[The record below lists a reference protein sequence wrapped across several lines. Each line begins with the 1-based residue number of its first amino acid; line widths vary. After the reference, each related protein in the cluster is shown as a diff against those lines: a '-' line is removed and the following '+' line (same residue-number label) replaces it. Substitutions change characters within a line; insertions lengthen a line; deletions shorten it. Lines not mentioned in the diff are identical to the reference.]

1 MAKPA
6 KNSEGADQRVA
17 LVVGGVRGLG
27 LAAARALAGAGWRVH
42 VTWRSSR
49 TAAAELEGEFGL
61 QRADFTSAGEARAA
75 VAGVLEEE
83 GRLDG
88 LVHTVGP
95 YLHGRL
101 DQVGADEVA
110 ALHAG
115 NVVTA
120 ARAMDASRESLR
132 AGGGSVVLFG
142 CSGLAGLRAKRDS
155 AAYTA
160 AKSALLVLAR
170 SWAVE
175 EAPFGV
181 RVNMISPGI
190 VPHAQAHESAFDER
204 LLARIPMGRAG
215 RPEEIGEAVRWLLS
229 DGASY
234 VTGADLPVAG
244 GYQL

>member
-1 MAKPA
+1 MANLA
-6 KNSEGADQRVA
+6 DTANGAGRRVA

-27 LAAARALAGAGWRVH
+27 LAAARALRADGWRVH
-42 VTWRSSR
+42 VTWRSSAP
-49 TAAAELEGEFGL
+49 AAAQLEDEFGL
-61 QRADFTSAGEARAA
+61 QRADFTRSEDARAA
-75 VAGVLEEE
+75 VAGVLEAE

-95 YLHGRL
+95 YLYGRL
-101 DQVGADEVA
+101 DEADA
-110 ALHAG
+110 DAIAGLHTG

-120 ARAMDASRESLR
+120 ARAMDAARESLR
-132 AGGGSVVLFG
+132 AARGSVVLFG

-160 AKSALLVLAR
+160 AKSALLVLTR

-175 EAPFGV
+175 EAPHGV

-190 VPHAQAHESAFDER
+190 VPHAEAHDSAFDER